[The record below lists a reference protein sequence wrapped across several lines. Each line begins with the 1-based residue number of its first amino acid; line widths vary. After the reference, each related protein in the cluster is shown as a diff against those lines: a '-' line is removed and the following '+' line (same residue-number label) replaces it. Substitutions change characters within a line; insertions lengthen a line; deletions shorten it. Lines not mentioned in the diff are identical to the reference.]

1 MTGKALNG
9 TNGSPLRQRM
19 IDQMRIANLAESTRY
34 AYVLE
39 VEHLAKHY
47 KASPANLDA
56 EQVRAWVLTLIDKG
70 RSPARPRPMP
80 HSLPSGSCTSTRWG
94 APIAWPGCAI
104 ARSPTRCR
112 AT

>member
-9 TNGSPLRQRM
+9 TKGSPLRQRM

-47 KASPANLDA
+47 KASPADLDA
-56 EQVRAWVLTLIDKG
+56 EQVRAWVLTLIDKSL
-70 RSPARPRPMP
+70 SPSSTNATL
-80 HSLPSGSCTSTRWG
+80 SSCTSTRSSS
-94 APIAWPGCAI
+94 APRAI
-104 ARSPTRCR
+104 TAVTGYKRPFRG
-112 AT
+112 